1 MLWCDKIAAQIEKGG
16 GEQLIN
22 DSKTPSGR
30 AHVGALRGVLIH
42 DVVFR
47 AIQARGL
54 PVRYT
59 FGVDD
64 YDPLDE
70 LPAGEEEFFRPYLGM
85 PLCNVPSPPG
95 SSFSDIAEHYI
106 QDFFSVF
113 HDLNVE
119 AETYRLRDIYR
130 SGQFN
135 AAIDDILRNAA
146 TVRGVYKEVS
156 KAERPDNWYP
166 FQAVCEQC
174 GRIGTTEVTDY
185 NGKEVTYTCRPDLV
199 TWAAGCGYQGKI
211 SPFDGKGK
219 LPWKLEWTAKWK
231 TFNIT
236 IEGAGKDH
244 TTKGG
249 SRDVAAA
256 CLRRIFNQAPPLNI
270 PYEFFLV
277 GGAKMSSS
285 KGLGVSARAMADF
298 LPPEILRFLMIRTP
312 PKQPVNFS
320 PDEKSIIKIFNDFD
334 RFHTR
339 VHRDPSVS
347 EDDKRVYH
355 LSQTTLDDD
364 FYAADFQLVATIA
377 QLPHLDLTSEIEKRK
392 GSALTPVEREQL
404 ERRAQAARYWL
415 EHYASP
421 EERIVLQKTL
431 PERAAE
437 LTASQHAFL
446 HQLAARLPDIPQ
458 DDNALQAAVFDAAR
472 LTPLAP
478 ARAFQAIYRTL
489 LDRDSGPKAGNLLAF
504 LARDFLLQRFCA
516 LPYDQAAFWRE
527 TSISREEFDAW
538 RAEHREHIKQMTS
551 EAKLLPPLPLGE
563 GRGAGE
569 NHTLLEASVRLG
581 VLECVVELEDNRTHM
596 QRVQLGEFA
605 EQAAFDAAAQAYV
618 ESVAGGG

>member
-1 MLWCDKIAAQIEKGG
+1 MLWCDKIAAQVE

-70 LPAGEEEFFRPYLGM
+70 LPAGEEEFFRPYLGV
-85 PLCNVPSPPG
+85 PLCQVPPPPG
-95 SSFSDIAEHYI
+95 SSFSDISEHYI

-113 HDLNVE
+113 RDLNVE

-135 AAIDDILRNAA
+135 EAIDAILRNAA
-146 TVRGVYKEVS
+146 TVRRIYKEVS

-166 FQAVCEQC
+166 FQAVCEEC

-185 NGKEVTYTCRPDLV
+185 DGKEVTYTCRPDLV
-199 TWAAGCGYQGKI
+199 TWASGCGYQGKV

-231 TFNIT
+231 TFPIT

-249 SRDVAAA
+249 SRDVSAA
-256 CLRRIFNQAPPLNI
+256 CLRKIFHQAPPLNI

-285 KGLGVSARAMADF
+285 KGLGVSAREMADF
-298 LPPEILRFLMIRTP
+298 LPPEILRFVMIRTQ

-339 VHRDPSVS
+339 THRDPAVS
-347 EDDKRVYH
+347 ADDKRVYQ
-355 LSQTTLDDD
+355 LAQTALEDD

-377 QLPHLDLTSEIEKRK
+377 QLPHLDLSGEIEKRK
-392 GSALTPVEREQL
+392 GAALTAVERQQL
-404 ERRAQAARYWL
+404 ERRSQAARYWL

-421 EERIVLQKTL
+421 EERIVLQDTL

-437 LTASQHAFL
+437 LTASQRAFL
-446 HQLAARLPDIPQ
+446 HQLADRLPDIPQ
-458 DDNALQAAVFDAAR
+458 DDNALQAALFDTAR

-489 LDRDSGPKAGNLLAF
+489 LNRDSGPKAGNLLAF
-504 LARDFLLQRFCA
+504 LDRAFLLRRFRE
-516 LPYDQAAFWRE
+516 LPYDQAAFWDE
-527 TSISREEFDAW
+527 ASISREEFDAW
-538 RAEHREHIKQMTS
+538 IAKHRDQITQMTT

-563 GRGAGE
+563 GRGEG
-569 NHTLLEASVRLG
+569 ASARLG
-581 VLECVVELEDNRTHM
+581 VVECVVELDDSRTHM
-596 QRVQLGEFA
+596 RRVRLGEFVGQ
-605 EQAAFDAAAQAYV
+605 EDFEAAV
-618 ESVAGGG
+618 EKHVGQVDNNTGLS

>member
-1 MLWCDKIAAQIEKGG
+1 MRPLMIFCATRRPFAVYTKKSVRPSDRITGIP
-16 GEQLIN
+16 
-22 DSKTPSGR
+22 SKPCANS
-30 AHVGALRGVLIH
+30 A
-42 DVVFR
+42 
-47 AIQARGL
+47 
-54 PVRYT
+54 
-59 FGVDD
+59 
-64 YDPLDE
+64 
-70 LPAGEEEFFRPYLGM
+70 
-85 PLCNVPSPPG
+85 
-95 SSFSDIAEHYI
+95 
-106 QDFFSVF
+106 
-113 HDLNVE
+113 
-119 AETYRLRDIYR
+119 
-130 SGQFN
+130 
-135 AAIDDILRNAA
+135 
-146 TVRGVYKEVS
+146 
-156 KAERPDNWYP
+156 
-166 FQAVCEQC
+166 

-298 LPPEILRFLMIRTP
+298 LPPEILRFLMIRTQ

-355 LSQTTLDDD
+355 LSQTTLDDY

-415 EHYASP
+415 EYYASP
-421 EERIVLQKTL
+421 EERIILQKTL

-437 LTASQHAFL
+437 LAASQHAFL

-489 LDRDSGPKAGNLLAF
+489 LNRDSGPKAGNLLAF
-504 LARDFLLQRFCA
+504 LDRDFLRQRFRE
-516 LPYDQAAFWRE
+516 LPYDQAAFWHE

-538 RAEHREHIKQMTS
+538 RAEHRDHIKQDDLRSQTPTPS
-551 EAKLLPPLPLGE
+551 PS
-563 GRGAGE
+563 GRGTG
-569 NHTLLEASVRLG
+569 
-581 VLECVVELEDNRTHM
+581 
-596 QRVQLGEFA
+596 
-605 EQAAFDAAAQAYV
+605 
-618 ESVAGGG
+618 

>member
-1 MLWCDKIAAQIEKGG
+1 MLWCDKIAAQVE

-70 LPAGEEEFFRPYLGM
+70 LPAGEEEFFRPYLGA
-85 PLCNVPSPPG
+85 PLCQVPPPPG
-95 SSFSDIAEHYI
+95 SSFSDISEHYI

-113 HDLNVE
+113 RDLNVE
-119 AETYRLRDIYR
+119 AETYRMRDIYR

-135 AAIDDILRNAA
+135 EAIDAILRNAA
-146 TVRGVYKEVS
+146 TVRRIYKEVS
-156 KAERPDNWYP
+156 KSERPDNWYP
-166 FQAVCEQC
+166 FQTVCEQC
-174 GRIGTTEVTDY
+174 GRIGTTEVTGYD
-185 NGKEVTYTCRPDLV
+185 GKEVTYTCRPDLV
-199 TWAAGCGYQGKI
+199 TWASGCGYQGKV
-211 SPFDGKGK
+211 SPFDGRGK

-256 CLRRIFNQAPPLNI
+256 CLRKIFHQAPPLNI

-285 KGLGVSARAMADF
+285 KGLGVSARDMADF
-298 LPPEILRFLMIRTP
+298 LPPEILRFVMIRTQ

-339 VHRDPSVS
+339 TYRDPAVS
-347 EDDKRVYH
+347 EDDKRVYQ
-355 LSQTTLDDD
+355 LAQTTLKDD

-377 QLPHLDLTSEIEKRK
+377 QLPHLDLSGEIEKRK
-392 GSALTPVEREQL
+392 GAALTAVERQQL
-404 ERRAQAARYWL
+404 DRRAQAARYWL

-421 EERIVLQKTL
+421 EERIVLQDTL

-437 LTASQHAFL
+437 LTASQRAFL

-458 DDNALQAAVFDAAR
+458 DDNALQAALFDTAR

-504 LARDFLLQRFCA
+504 LDRDFLLHRFRE
-516 LPYDQAAFWRE
+516 LPYDRATFWDE
-527 TSISREEFDAW
+527 TSISQRSS
-538 RAEHREHIKQMTS
+538 T
-551 EAKLLPPLPLGE
+551 LG
-563 GRGAGE
+563 
-569 NHTLLEASVRLG
+569 
-581 VLECVVELEDNRTHM
+581 
-596 QRVQLGEFA
+596 
-605 EQAAFDAAAQAYV
+605 
-618 ESVAGGG
+618 